1 MSASQI
7 QPVSL
12 LDIVHNGSLDLQWD
26 PFHSHVDAFLR
37 AIDKYAQEARIE
49 IASRATEH
57 SEQVREF
64 KAGKEEMERRIN
76 NEREKEAQML
86 ASLESERHAHTD
98 LQAAVSHLQTTLQK
112 VREET
117 AALEVELR
125 SVKREVAGERAE
137 KERQR
142 ATLDD
147 QKAQDQREVEV
158 LEDILG
164 LNIVGGDQPN
174 TLLFKFR
181 LVDPLEPE
189 REFALVADVS
199 QYDYKVT
206 RCDPPIPNLGVLV
219 QQLNEDRN
227 IMAFIKR
234 ARKAFRQ
241 LVPEPPKPPS
251 RFDDLSGPGA
261 KPSAS
266 QKKGAEDV
274 LDGAGVSELRLE

>member
-1 MSASQI
+1 MSPSA
-7 QPVSL
+7 
-12 LDIVHNGSLDLQWD
+12 G
-26 PFHSHVDAFLR
+26 A
-37 AIDKYAQEARIE
+37 EAHTS
-49 IASRATEH
+49 A
-57 SEQVREF
+57 
-64 KAGKEEMERRIN
+64 
-76 NEREKEAQML
+76 
-86 ASLESERHAHTD
+86 LESERHAHTD

-199 QYDYKVT
+199 QYDYKGES
-206 RCDPPIPNLGVLV
+206 N
-219 QQLNEDRN
+219 
-227 IMAFIKR
+227 
-234 ARKAFRQ
+234 
-241 LVPEPPKPPS
+241 S
-251 RFDDLSGPGA
+251 
-261 KPSAS
+261 
-266 QKKGAEDV
+266 
-274 LDGAGVSELRLE
+274 